1 MCEIIYE
8 DVEPNEEYEKT
19 IKKVLE
25 ECYKTENL
33 TNSKLIITI
42 TLTTPEKIRQIN
54 TEYRQIDKATDVLS
68 FPMFEKTELDEKIK
82 KQEFLHEDVLGDI
95 IISVQKVEE
104 QAKEYGHSFERELS
118 YMVVHGFYHLMG
130 YDHIEEKDKIIMRPK
145 EENVLSKL
153 GITREKE

>member
-54 TEYRQIDKATDVLS
+54 NEYRQIDKSTDVLS